1 MKERKIEI
9 MEVCPRD
16 GWQNLPDVI
25 SLEKKKQYIDHILAS
40 GVKYM
45 QICSFVNP
53 KVIPQM
59 ADAQEVTRYFLEK
72 YPDRCF
78 NALIPNLRGAQ
89 TAVDCGLR
97 EVSFVVS
104 ASESHNMANV
114 KRTIAQSL
122 AALDE
127 ICEKLP
133 QLDVTISIATSF
145 GCPFEG
151 AVPPEKVLEMV
162 RHGVDIGITKVRVV
176 ANKVRND
183 SDREFLQSRIPAEDL
198 LGYISYNPEVIDAD
212 RRGLSPYDCSP
223 SALAEI
229 RAIKEKLDQTDK

>member
-78 NALIPNLRGAQ
+78 NALIPNLRADRG
-89 TAVDCGLR
+89 GLR
-97 EVSFVVS
+97 T
-104 ASESHNMANV
+104 AGSE
-114 KRTIAQSL
+114 L
-122 AALDE
+122 
-127 ICEKLP
+127 
-133 QLDVTISIATSF
+133 
-145 GCPFEG
+145 
-151 AVPPEKVLEMV
+151 
-162 RHGVDIGITKVRVV
+162 
-176 ANKVRND
+176 
-183 SDREFLQSRIPAEDL
+183 
-198 LGYISYNPEVIDAD
+198 
-212 RRGLSPYDCSP
+212 RGLRLGEPQYGQ
-223 SALAEI
+223 
-229 RAIKEKLDQTDK
+229 R